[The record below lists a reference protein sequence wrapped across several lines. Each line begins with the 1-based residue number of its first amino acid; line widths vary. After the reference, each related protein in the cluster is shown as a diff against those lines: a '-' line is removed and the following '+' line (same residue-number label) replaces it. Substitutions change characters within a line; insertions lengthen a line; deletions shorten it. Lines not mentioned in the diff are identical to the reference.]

1 MSPQSVRRLRGKD
14 MQIKNLQRVRVNPFD
29 ATRRKVGMEM
39 SIARRQSVFGAPGL
53 EGSSALS
60 ADAKHF
66 AYDRIA
72 ETITAE
78 LTNSLWR
85 TGDPLPSETD
95 LASYFNVT
103 RRTVRKALALIERQ
117 GLIVKGRGR
126 RTLYRG
132 KLIDWSHDMVVDFP
146 TAARRA
152 GFRQS
157 TRVLRIGEIGAG
169 LGEARALGVPLGEPL
184 GEICRLRLL
193 DGKPVVQQRS
203 VLPLDI
209 AIQIPAVEL
218 ERRSLYELIRRRS
231 GVGDL
236 FIADEHFAP
245 SHATEE
251 EARLS
256 GIEEGR
262 PVVRVTRVVGETGR
276 AVEYSNSILLGPYFR
291 F

>member
-1 MSPQSVRRLRGKD
+1 MPALNVE
-14 MQIKNLQRVRVNPFD
+14 
-29 ATRRKVGMEM
+29 RK
-39 SIARRQSVFGAPGL
+39 Q
-53 EGSSALS
+53 
-60 ADAKHF
+60 F

-72 ETITAE
+72 RAIAAE

-85 TGDPLPSETD
+85 SGDPLPSEIE
-95 LASYFNVT
+95 LASHFDVT
-103 RRTVRKALALIERQ
+103 RRTVRKALALIEKQ

-132 KLIDWSHDMVVDFP
+132 RVIDWPHDMVVDLP

-152 GFRQS
+152 GFRLS

-169 LGEARALGVPLGEPL
+169 IGEAHALGVPLGEPL
-184 GEICRLRLL
+184 GEICRLRLF
-193 DGKPVVQQRS
+193 DGKAVVQQRS
-203 VLPLDI
+203 MLPLDI
-209 AIQIPAVEL
+209 ALQIPSVEL

-231 GVGDL
+231 GAGDL

-245 SHATEE
+245 SHATEQ

-276 AVEYSNSILLGPYFR
+276 AVEYSNAILLAPYFR

>member
-1 MSPQSVRRLRGKD
+1 MSSRTKQ
-14 MQIKNLQRVRVNPFD
+14 
-29 ATRRKVGMEM
+29 
-39 SIARRQSVFGAPGL
+39 
-53 EGSSALS
+53 
-60 ADAKHF
+60 F

-72 ETITAE
+72 GAMTAE

-85 TGDPLPSETD
+85 TGDPLPSETE
-95 LASYFNVT
+95 LASHFNVT
-103 RRTVRKALALIERQ
+103 RRTVRKALALIEKQ

-132 KLIDWSHDMVVDFP
+132 RVIDWSHDMVVDFP

-152 GFRQS
+152 GFSLS

-193 DGKPVVQQRS
+193 DGEPVVQQRS

-209 AIQIPAVEL
+209 ANRIPSVDL
-218 ERRSLYELIRRRS
+218 ERRSLYESIRRRS

-236 FIADEHFAP
+236 FITDEHFAP
-245 SHATEE
+245 SHATAE

-256 GIEEGR
+256 AIEQGR
-262 PVVRVTRVVGETGR
+262 PVVRVTRVVAEAAG
-276 AVEYSNSILLGPYFR
+276 AVEYSNAILLGPYFR